1 MAEDFSTWAHIVAA
15 ILVHWTVDASRTK
28 EFNCVVIHE
37 WWYDKAQ
44 RSLNLGKILD
54 FGPGDLA
61 KAFMNKHMRAAVMA
75 VCGKKGGMN
84 SGMVRFAADQFV
96 RGGPPEYRLCVD
108 VPVHADRQEILR
120 MQLGL
125 GKESDDTLR
134 GALQQRIEEDARE
147 RHQNHAHANE
157 AKAAAEA
164 AQRTRQKTRSGA
176 GFGADAAILRVS
188 FMTCTHGIARSAS

>member
-15 ILVHWTVDASRTK
+15 ILVHWTVDASFTK
-28 EFNCVVIHE
+28 QFNCVAIHE

-84 SGMVRFAADQFV
+84 SGMVRFAADQLDV
-96 RGGPPEYRLCVD
+96 LPSKSLPWGQQGG
-108 VPVHADRQEILR
+108 
-120 MQLGL
+120 
-125 GKESDDTLR
+125 
-134 GALQQRIEEDARE
+134 
-147 RHQNHAHANE
+147 
-157 AKAAAEA
+157 
-164 AQRTRQKTRSGA
+164 
-176 GFGADAAILRVS
+176 
-188 FMTCTHGIARSAS
+188 